1 MKKLGLTGAETG
13 DALDLAVLMKKIV
26 EEDLGLVLAYE
37 AFSDLW
43 GARVGT
49 ALDLEPDQSF
59 GETPIDA
66 LTQAARENGL
76 KV

>member
-37 AFSDLW
+37 TFADLW
-43 GARVGT
+43 CARVGT
-49 ALDLEPDQSF
+49 ARDLEPDQAF
-59 GETPIDA
+59 GETPLEA

-76 KV
+76 RV

>member
-26 EEDLGLVLAYE
+26 EEDLGLVLAYDPF
-37 AFSDLW
+37 ADLW

-49 ALDLEPDQSF
+49 AIDLEPDQSF